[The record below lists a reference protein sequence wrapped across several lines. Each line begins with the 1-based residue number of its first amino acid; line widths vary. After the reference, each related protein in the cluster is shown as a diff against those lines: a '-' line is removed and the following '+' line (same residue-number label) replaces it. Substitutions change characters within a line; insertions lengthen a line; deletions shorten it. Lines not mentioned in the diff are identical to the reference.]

1 VTEVYN
7 AEEQSSRKTGACSAL
22 QLINDDTKPSFKLE
36 ARWRSLLEWL
46 KVREESWARKE
57 AFRNVLNIGYSGFEN
72 T

>member
-1 VTEVYN
+1 M
-7 AEEQSSRKTGACSAL
+7 
-22 QLINDDTKPSFKLE
+22 
-36 ARWRSLLEWL
+36 EWL